1 MTATAERGDLVETHF
16 TSVHPDHRRQG
27 LAAVVKD
34 ASVLT
39 YAAEGSQWFGTGG
52 AGTNAESIGMNKAV
66 GDEITETWHTF
77 LPPPTDGS

>member
-1 MTATAERGDLVETHF
+1 
-16 TSVHPDHRRQG
+16 

-66 GDEITETWHTF
+66 GDEITETCTPSFH
-77 LPPPTDGS
+77 PRPTDLDDPPISIRNL